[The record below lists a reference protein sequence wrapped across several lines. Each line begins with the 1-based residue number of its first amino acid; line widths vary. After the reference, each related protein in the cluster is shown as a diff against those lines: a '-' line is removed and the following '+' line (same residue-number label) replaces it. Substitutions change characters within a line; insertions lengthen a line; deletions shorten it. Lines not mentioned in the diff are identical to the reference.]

1 MNYVEDIKPNFGE
14 PVLQTEESKTR
25 HQWISVAAYYKA
37 EDRGFTPGLELDD
50 WLAAEKDYAEMLITL
65 YLSRVEEDGV
75 MTIVSLRQLA
85 KAIGVQDSERL
96 NLKVDLIRAIQ
107 DISRIRPCFQLDLNN
122 FCEEIAGCQWKK
134 ECQKMI
140 AVWKR

>member
-1 MNYVEDIKPNFGE
+1 
-14 PVLQTEESKTR
+14 
-25 HQWISVAAYYKA
+25 
-37 EDRGFTPGLELDD
+37 
-50 WLAAEKDYAEMLITL
+50 MLITL
-65 YLSRVEEDGV
+65 YLSRAEEDGV

-96 NLKVDLIRAIQ
+96 NLKVGLIRAIQ
-107 DISRIRPCFQLDLNN
+107 DISRIRPCFQLDLHNY
-122 FCEEIAGCQWKK
+122 CDEMAGCQWKK

>member
-1 MNYVEDIKPNFGE
+1 
-14 PVLQTEESKTR
+14 
-25 HQWISVAAYYKA
+25 
-37 EDRGFTPGLELDD
+37 
-50 WLAAEKDYAEMLITL
+50 MLITL
-65 YLSRVEEDGV
+65 YLSRAEEDGV

-122 FCEEIAGCQWKK
+122 FCNEMAGCQWKK

>member
-1 MNYVEDIKPNFGE
+1 MEDIKPNLGE
-14 PVLQTEESKTR
+14 PVPQIEESKAR

-65 YLSRVEEDGV
+65 YLSSVEEDGV

-96 NLKVDLIRAIQ
+96 DLKVDLIRAIQ

-122 FCEEIAGCQWKK
+122 ICDEIAG
-134 ECQKMI
+134 
-140 AVWKR
+140 

>member
-1 MNYVEDIKPNFGE
+1 MEDIKPNLGE
-14 PVLQTEESKTR
+14 PVPQIEESKAR

-37 EDRGFTPGLELDD
+37 KDRGFTPGLELDD

-122 FCEEIAGCQWKK
+122 ICDEIAGCQWKN
-134 ECQKMI
+134 ECRKMV